1 MFKRFFENLRA
12 RKKAERA
19 LVLDELKIRYHTFRI
34 LLANNERALDIL
46 AAVEAAFNSGAAKS
60 SLASFIED
68 LEDVTF
74 ELVDGLSRL
83 RDDGRRGLYARHLRI
98 EESLRSAMDA
108 MEDDAP
114 APFCLPIEGLGAE
127 GAGLSGG
134 KAASLFRLMQNGFP
148 TPDGFVVTVRACREI
163 LRLTGLEDAIREF
176 LRGLDAGSD
185 PKALREAAQNI
196 DRAIMAAD
204 LPPEFSR
211 ELAVQSGRLLENG
224 LGSAAFAVRSSALTE
239 DAAEH
244 SFAGQFVTELNVQA
258 EGLETAFRK
267 VLAGAFSERALAYR
281 MGAGLPAAVFDMAA
295 LVQPMVPAKAA
306 GVMFTLDPVAPESG
320 RMFISAGLGLGV
332 TVVDGEAPTDVFRP
346 LRENI
351 DDVESTLAEKTVL
364 AVPAPEGGLTR
375 REPVGDERHAPVL
388 DEPTLRRLC
397 RLGLAAEALAGSPQ
411 DVEWAVTGDGR
422 VILLQSRPVRLS
434 SARRGGFSP
443 PRPEILL
450 RGAATASAG
459 RCLGR
464 ARIFQDAAALVE
476 EADEPV
482 IALLPVSLPDA
493 AKVLPRWQ
501 GLAVDMGNP
510 ADHLSIVAR
519 ELGLPM
525 LTRTG
530 RGTETVAEGSLA
542 VLDADAGAIYA
553 APGEIG
559 DLRDI
564 LTPPGRGRAEKT
576 VAPLSPARRQVHD
589 LTIPLNLTDAYGPSF
604 SIQECR
610 SLHDVI
616 RYAHEMAVMAMFEA
630 GDETLEES
638 FSLVRRLE
646 GDLPFQVMVIDLG
659 GGLVQDAPS
668 PAIGIEHVACAPL
681 RALWQGALTPG
692 LRWSVPPPNPN
703 LSGLFSRGLT
713 DARSA
718 RPIGNPNYA
727 LAARDYVNVNAR
739 VEFHFAMIDAVCGPK
754 SRGNHVRFRFK
765 GGGTEALQRDRRA
778 ECVALILREG
788 GFFTDQRGDLVSA
801 SMSDIAPETAEE
813 ALGLLGKI
821 LGFTRL
827 LDASM
832 TTEDAPKRAAA
843 AFLAGDYAL
852 ESFENHELN

>member
-19 LVLDELKIRYHTFRI
+19 LILDDLKIRYHTFRI

-46 AAVEAAFNSGAAKS
+46 AAVEAAFNSGAGKS
-60 SLASFIED
+60 ALASLIED

-98 EESLRSAMDA
+98 EESLRNAMDA

-114 APFCLPIEGLGAE
+114 APFCRPLASLGAE

-134 KAASLFRLMQNGFP
+134 KAAGIHRLMRNGFP
-148 TPDGFVVTVRACREI
+148 TPDGFVVTVQACRKL
-163 LRLTGLEDAIREF
+163 LRLTGLEEKVRVL
-176 LRGLDAGSD
+176 LRGMDAGSD
-185 PKALREAAQNI
+185 PLALRQAAQDI
-196 DRAIMAAD
+196 EELIMAAP

-211 ELAVQSGRLLENG
+211 DLAAQAGRLRKNG
-224 LGSAAFAVRSSALTE
+224 ADSAAFAVRSSALTE

-244 SFAGQFVTELNVQA
+244 SFAGQFVTELNIPA
-258 EGLETAFRK
+258 SGLETAFRK

-281 MGAGLPAAVFDMAA
+281 LGAGLPAAVFDMAA
-295 LVQPMVPAKAA
+295 LVQLMVPARAA
-306 GVMFTLDPVAPESG
+306 GVLFTLDPVAPESG

-332 TVVDGEAPTDVFRP
+332 TVVDGEAPTDIFRP
-346 LRENI
+346 LR
-351 DDVESTLAEKTVL
+351 DDLGDVESSVAEKTIL
-364 AVPAPEGGLTR
+364 AVPAPDGGLTR
-375 REPVGDERHAPVL
+375 RAPFEEERLAPVL
-388 DEPTLRRLC
+388 DAPTLCRLS

-411 DVEWAVTGDGR
+411 DVEWAVTADGR
-422 VILLQSRPVRLS
+422 IELLQSRPVRLS
-434 SARRGGFSP
+434 SSRRAGFSP

-450 RGAATASAG
+450 RGAATASPG

-464 ARIFQDAAALVE
+464 VKVFRDAADLT
-476 EADEPV
+476 ADVTEPV

-493 AKVLPRWQ
+493 AKILPRWQ
-501 GLAVDMGNP
+501 GLAVDLGNP

-519 ELGLPM
+519 ELGRPM

-530 RGTETVAEGSLA
+530 RGTEAIAEESLA

-553 APGEIG
+553 APLQIG

-564 LTPPGRGRAEKT
+564 LSPPERDRDQKASQ
-576 VAPLSPARRQVHD
+576 PLSPARQEVHD
-589 LTIPLNLTDAYGPSF
+589 LTIPLNLTDAYGPAF

-616 RYAHEMAVMAMFEA
+616 RYGHEMAVLAMFSA
-630 GDETLEES
+630 GDEVLEES
-638 FSLVRRLE
+638 FSQVRRLE

-659 GGLVQDAPS
+659 GGLTPDAPG

-713 DARSA
+713 DNRSA
-718 RPIGNPNYA
+718 RPIGQPNYA

-778 ECVALILREG
+778 ECVALILRDG
-788 GFFTDQRGDLVSA
+788 GFFTDRRGDLVSA
-801 SMSDIAPETAEE
+801 SISDVAPETAEA
-813 ALGLLGKI
+813 ALGLLGRI

-832 TTEDAPKRAAA
+832 TTEDAPHRAAA
-843 AFLAGDYAL
+843 AFFAGDYAL
-852 ESFENHELN
+852 DSFEA